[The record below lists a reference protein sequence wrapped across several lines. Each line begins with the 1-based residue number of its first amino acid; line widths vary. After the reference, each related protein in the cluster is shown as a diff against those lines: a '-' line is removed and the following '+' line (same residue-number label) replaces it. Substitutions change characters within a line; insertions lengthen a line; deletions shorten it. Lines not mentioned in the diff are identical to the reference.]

1 MRLLTRDK
9 NGELSLTEDL
19 VDNIPPYAILSHMW
33 SKNNAEEVSYK
44 DMKDGTGKG
53 KAGYRKVEFCAEQAG
68 RDGLQYFWV
77 DTCCIDKSTSDE
89 LQTSIN
95 SMFRWYHDATRCYVY
110 LSDVSMTGSLSQN
123 SDQASSDQAELSWEV
138 AFRRS
143 KWFTRGWT
151 LQELLAP
158 ASVEFFSLEGLQLG
172 DKGSLEHEIHNITKI
187 PISALRKTTP
197 FSQFDVDERLRW
209 AERRRTTRQ
218 EDWAYC
224 LLGIFGVFMPLIYGE
239 GRVNAVRRLRKEIDN
254 TPKRQGSSLFLMLFT
269 IIIP

>member
-1 MRLLTRDK
+1 
-9 NGELSLTEDL
+9 
-19 VDNIPPYAILSHMW
+19 MW

-44 DMKDGTGKG
+44 DMKDGTGKD